1 MAFKMRGN
9 PMKRNFG
16 IGSSPLTDKIPESG
30 TGKDDETGT
39 HYYRG
44 MAQRDNQIDA
54 LYSSTDA
61 EAAEQ
66 LGSKKVDRA
75 HRRHKRKAEKM
86 GSAKGLS
93 KEARKRRNAR
103 KRKRA
108 LNAEERAQ
116 ELTAKRFA
124 KTEQLGKDEYNK
136 VIEAHNKRS
145 RERKAALA
153 AEEAK
158 RQEKRAAREAERN
171 K

>member
-44 MAQRDNQIDA
+44 MAQRDEQRDA
-54 LYSSTDA
+54 LYSSAEA

-66 LGSKKVDRA
+66 LGSRKVDRA
-75 HRRHKRKAEKM
+75 HRRHKRKAHKM
-86 GSAKGLS
+86 GDAKGLS
-93 KEARKRRNAR
+93 KEARRRRNAR
-103 KRKRA
+103 RRKRA
-108 LNAEERAQ
+108 LKAEERAQ

-124 KTEQLGKDEYNK
+124 KTEKGGQDAYNR
-136 VIEAHNKRS
+136 VIEDHNKKA
-145 RERKAALA
+145 RERKA
-153 AEEAK
+153 K
-158 RQEKRAAREAERN
+158 REAERN